1 MLLKTPKATP
11 PDPEALA
18 LQALVF
24 LMADDDRLA
33 RFLGLTGLDGNAVR
47 ELAHDPHG
55 LGAVLDYLLGFE
67 PLLLEFAA
75 EIGVDP
81 AVIAAQRRRLPD

>member
-1 MLLKTPKATP
+1 MLLKTPKAAL
-11 PDPEALA
+11 PDPEVLALRALA
-18 LQALVF
+18 F
-24 LMADDDRLA
+24 LMADDDRLS

-47 ELAHDPHG
+47 GLAHNPHG

-67 PLLLEFAA
+67 PLLLEFAE

-81 AVIAAQRRRLPD
+81 AVIARQRQHLPV

>member
-1 MLLKTPKATP
+1 MLLKPPKPVP

-18 LQALVF
+18 LQAIAF
-24 LMADDDRLA
+24 LTADDDRLA
-33 RFLGLTGLDGNAVR
+33 RFLGLTGLDGNALR
-47 ELAHDPHG
+47 HIAGDPHG
-55 LGAVLDYLLGFE
+55 LGAVLDYLLGSE

-81 AVIAAQRRRLPD
+81 GVIASQRHRLPS

>member
-1 MLLKTPKATP
+1 MLLKSPKAPP
-11 PDPEALA
+11 PDPEVLA
-18 LQALVF
+18 LQGLAF
-24 LMADDDRLA
+24 LIADDDRLS

-47 ELAHDPHG
+47 GLAHDPHG

-75 EIGVDP
+75 EIGVDA
-81 AVIAAQRRRLPD
+81 AVIATQRHRLPS

>member
-33 RFLGLTGLDGNAVR
+33 RFLDLTGLDGNAVR
-47 ELAHDPHG
+47 ELAHEPHG

>member
-1 MLLKTPKATP
+1 MLLKTPKAPP

-18 LQALVF
+18 LQALAF
-24 LMADDDRLA
+24 LMADDDRRS

-47 ELAHDPHG
+47 ALAHDQHG

-75 EIGVDP
+75 ETGVDP
-81 AVIAAQRRRLPD
+81 AVIATQRRRLPD

>member
-1 MLLKTPKATP
+1 MLLKSPKQAP

-18 LQALVF
+18 LQALAF
-24 LMADDDRLA
+24 LTADDDRLS
-33 RFLGLTGLDGNAVR
+33 RFMGLTGLDGAALR
-47 ELAHDPHG
+47 RIAHDPHG

-75 EIGVDP
+75 EIGIDP
-81 AVIAAQRRRLPD
+81 AVIASQRHRLPG

>member
-1 MLLKTPKATP
+1 M
-11 PDPEALA
+11 
-18 LQALVF
+18 
-24 LMADDDRLA
+24 
-33 RFLGLTGLDGNAVR
+33 R

>member
-81 AVIAAQRRRLPD
+81 AVLAAQRRRLPE

>member
-1 MLLKTPKATP
+1 M
-11 PDPEALA
+11 
-18 LQALVF
+18 
-24 LMADDDRLA
+24 
-33 RFLGLTGLDGNAVR
+33 GLTGLDAEALR
-47 ELAHDPHG
+47 RLALDPHG

-81 AVIAAQRRRLPD
+81 AIIATQRRRLPD